1 MKAIVKTGLV
11 PALVISTLVVNS
23 TPAEKIVIAGLLVL
37 VPAVLAVLVT
47 KWPDRGPDYT

>member
-1 MKAIVKTGLV
+1 LKGIVETDLV
-11 PALVISTLVVNS
+11 PALVISTLVINT

-47 KWPDRGPDYT
+47 KWLDRGPDYT